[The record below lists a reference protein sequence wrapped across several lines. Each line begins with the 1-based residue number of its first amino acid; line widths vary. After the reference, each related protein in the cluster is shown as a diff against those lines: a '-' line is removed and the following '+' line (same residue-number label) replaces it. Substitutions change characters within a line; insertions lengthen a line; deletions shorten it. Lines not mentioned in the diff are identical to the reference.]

1 MVFVK
6 PMYVC
11 LFFYSYFTVSSSA
24 LSNLGVRVPFSLS
37 QIPIF
42 LHRLVYKCL
51 SQALFKQWHF

>member
-1 MVFVK
+1 
-6 PMYVC
+6 MYVC